1 MNRTPQEI
9 SRDSVNGRQ
18 LGYIIINTLIGS
30 GVYVLPGLL
39 AKGAGHDG
47 WLLTLLITLIPI
59 IYTLLICTFLKRSER
74 SFADAM
80 KDMMG
85 KAGWIVRALYA
96 LMLTLFCIV
105 ALKTM
110 SELIGTNML
119 PRTPNIIIEAVMML
133 CVLYAAS
140 KGMKVI
146 GRINI
151 VLFVCFIC
159 LAAAFILSI
168 DKADFRNVL
177 PISDLSGWN
186 DPVYAVFAA
195 MSFFIGLEVLYTFHP
210 SVKNK
215 DRGRNYAVLGVLASG
230 VGFAVINFACVL
242 VFGEYMLSDI
252 GYSSM
257 LLLRSSTNGL
267 FIRLFFTLLFFN
279 LMLIKPLI
287 NCGYAA
293 SSAILELAP
302 PLKKKPW
309 ITLLV
314 WGLAVVVTASLLP
327 PADEL
332 EILYIILL
340 VFGGLYGLLLPVMG
354 LIKYR
359 SAKKRSR
366 ASAKSGIL
374 WAEGKK

>member
-1 MNRTPQEI
+1 M
-9 SRDSVNGRQ
+9 
-18 LGYIIINTLIGS
+18 
-30 GVYVLPGLL
+30 
-39 AKGAGHDG
+39 
-47 WLLTLLITLIPI
+47 
-59 IYTLLICTFLKRSER
+59 
-74 SFADAM
+74 
-80 KDMMG
+80 
-85 KAGWIVRALYA
+85 
-96 LMLTLFCIV
+96 
-105 ALKTM
+105 
-110 SELIGTNML
+110 
-119 PRTPNIIIEAVMML
+119 
-133 CVLYAAS
+133 
-140 KGMKVI
+140 
-146 GRINI
+146 
-151 VLFVCFIC
+151 
-159 LAAAFILSI
+159 
-168 DKADFRNVL
+168 
-177 PISDLSGWN
+177 
-186 DPVYAVFAA
+186 
-195 MSFFIGLEVLYTFHP
+195 
-210 SVKNK
+210 
-215 DRGRNYAVLGVLASG
+215 
-230 VGFAVINFACVL
+230 L
-242 VFGEYMLSDI
+242 VFGDYMLSDI